1 MITEEL
7 YTPSQAARLLNVEP
21 ITIRRYIQAGWL
33 KAYTTPTGRYHIP
46 VSSIEI
52 YIKECISRSQ

>member
-1 MITEEL
+1 MNIEEL

-21 ITIRRYIQAGWL
+21 ITVRRYIQAGWI

-46 VSSIEI
+46 ISSIEF
-52 YIKECISRSQ
+52 YIKECIKRTI